1 MENLKYIKKEE
12 QKESS
17 MQLVFRGVL
26 VLLITFFFSIPPV
39 YGQATK
45 PNVLIAVHEC
55 EPFVIEDGT
64 SEKGYTGL
72 SIYLLEQMA
81 QKKNFDYQLK
91 GYSLSGM
98 LDAVRNGEAF
108 GAVSCISITSERE
121 KDFDFT
127 HSFFETHLAIATR
140 QSGPLSYIIK
150 IFTSKKFL
158 KIMGGIFAIS
168 AVISIFLWLFEHKLN
183 SKLYT
188 AKHTS
193 GKIIEAFIPGL
204 LCITKGPPSYWMLH
218 TIPSRLLAVIG
229 SIGSTFIVAGI
240 TALVASALTT
250 QQLSDRIRG
259 PQDLHN
265 VTVGALSNSTSSRY
279 LDRIEVSYQG
289 YESVETMLTDL
300 EEKKIDAIVEDAPVL
315 QYLLKKGH
323 SENKFMK
330 IDILPTVF
338 EKQNYGMILPQE
350 HRLRDGL
357 NQALLEARQNPKWK
371 AVQDKYLEQ
380 LE

>member
-1 MENLKYIKKEE
+1 
-12 QKESS
+12 
-17 MQLVFRGVL
+17 MQLVFRGIL
-26 VLLITFFFSIPPV
+26 VLLITFLFFIPPV
-39 YGQATK
+39 YGQVTK

-55 EPFVIEDGT
+55 EPFVIEDDT

-140 QSGPLSYIIK
+140 QSGPLSYIFK

-158 KIMGGIFAIS
+158 QVMGGIFAIS

-218 TIPSRLLAVIG
+218 TMPSRLLAVIG

-265 VTVGALSNSTSSRY
+265 VTVGALNSSTSSRY
-279 LDRIEVSYQG
+279 LDRIEVNYQG
-289 YESVETMLTDL
+289 YESVEAMLTDL

-323 SENKFMK
+323 SENKFME

-371 AVQDKYLEQ
+371 AIQDNYLKSFK
-380 LE
+380 